1 MSPKVTEAYR
11 EKTRNEIVL
20 AAEKVFAR
28 KGYNGASMDD
38 IVRESGLSKGALYGY
53 FRSKEDLFLALRA
66 RRIDFN
72 LEQFLA
78 AMPATASVMERLT
91 KAGQVALKSQA
102 RLDRDTLRIGFEFFA
117 SSSRIPALKGYY
129 NEIYHDNQ
137 RLLVALIREGMARGE
152 FRKDLDPESVAWILM
167 AVVDGLG
174 LHAASLT
181 TGVDFDWDAVSETFL
196 SMVSNG
202 ILATSKRSRP
212 A

>member
-11 EKTRNEIVL
+11 ERTRNEIVL

-53 FRSKEDLFLALRA
+53 FRSKEDLFLAIRA

-72 LEQFLA
+72 IEQLLA
-78 AMPATASVMERLT
+78 SMPADASATERLT
-91 KAGQVALKSQA
+91 RVGEVALKSQA

-117 SSSRIPALKGYY
+117 SASRIPALKGYY
-129 NEIYHDNQ
+129 QALYHDSH
-137 RLLVALIREGMARGE
+137 RILAGLLREGIARGE
-152 FRKDLDPESVAWILM
+152 FRKDLDAESVAWILIG
-167 AVVDGLG
+167 AVDGLG
-174 LHAASLT
+174 LHAAGLP
-181 TGVDFDWDAVSETFL
+181 TGINFDWDAVTKAFL
-196 SMVSNG
+196 SMAMEG
-202 ILATSKRSRP
+202 IVAPSKRSRR